1 MAGKKGVLYMA
12 YRVSIDTSSY
22 KDRKCS
28 EKNWEPGTMNDF
40 MHAINGWVVRENN
53 LKELRWRLMFIAH
66 IGGYPSDSEEYEKYK
81 LWMERHKN
89 KNKIKFKDILCD
101 LERIEPVRMYGF
113 AQGYI
118 NIDKVIDKVLKEGS
132 AKIQFRS
139 LYDSR
144 QYIKNLDGCYI
155 LIEKC

>member
-1 MAGKKGVLYMA
+1 
-12 YRVSIDTSSY
+12 
-22 KDRKCS
+22 
-28 EKNWEPGTMNDF
+28 
-40 MHAINGWVVRENN
+40 
-53 LKELRWRLMFIAH
+53 
-66 IGGYPSDSEEYEKYK
+66 
-81 LWMERHKN
+81 MERHKN

-101 LERIEPVRMYGF
+101 LERIEPVRVYGF